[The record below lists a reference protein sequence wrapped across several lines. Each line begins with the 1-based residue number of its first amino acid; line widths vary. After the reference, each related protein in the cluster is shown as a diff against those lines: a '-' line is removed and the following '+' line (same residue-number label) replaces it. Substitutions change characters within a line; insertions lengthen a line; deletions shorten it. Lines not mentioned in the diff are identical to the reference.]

1 MLLSGKPIKVTDCFS
16 FMPSFQSYFSRWH
29 PPSVGGGGGVRDSL
43 GLGGWVTLFPG
54 EPVMH
59 SAAEWCRAW
68 LGGAGRESR
77 AELDSGYGRR
87 GCFMAVSARL
97 AGGCLWENIIASL
110 FITCILAFSLQ
121 SVPLPS
127 WSIRNT
133 QRSCRSTRG
142 PKSTHTHH
150 TPAHV

>member
-1 MLLSGKPIKVTDCFS
+1 MFQFYAVLPVLFQQVAPTLCGWWRWRKGLIGSG
-16 FMPSFQSYFSRWH
+16 
-29 PPSVGGGGGVRDSL
+29 
-43 GLGGWVTLFPG
+43 
-54 EPVMH
+54 
-59 SAAEWCRAW
+59 W
-68 LGGAGRESR
+68 LGHPVFRGACDALCCRVVQSLVRRCGRESR